1 MTVELSEVMRV
12 VHRVATTL
20 LQIFHQAMSLASL
33 QRIARPQ
40 RKVMPMFTAEQYRA
54 KAAECM
60 GALDNPRSPSEAKE
74 YRRLEQ
80 TYRALADN
88 EEWLVRNAD
97 KVAPSSK

>member
-1 MTVELSEVMRV
+1 
-12 VHRVATTL
+12 
-20 LQIFHQAMSLASL
+20 
-33 QRIARPQ
+33 
-40 RKVMPMFTAEQYRA
+40 MPMFTAEQYRA
-54 KAAECM
+54 KAAEYT

-97 KVAPSSK
+97 KIAPQNRTFV